1 MSPTTDALIQAPA
14 YSCDR
19 AETPPLFVALYA
31 DLHRLARRELARR
44 GFGVTLGATTLL
56 HETYLDMA
64 GQSDSSFPDRMRF
77 MAYAARVMR
86 GLIIDYARSRRAYKR
101 GGQFEITSMSGAA
114 MEQLASC
121 RELTRLS
128 EALEDLARL
137 EPDLAEIVD
146 LKFFCGFSFSEI
158 AAMRGVCERTV
169 QRNWDKARIYL
180 YRSAGSDK
188 VNR

>member
-1 MSPTTDALIQAPA
+1 MSPPTNALIQTPE
-14 YSCDR
+14 YGCDR
-19 AETPPLFVALYA
+19 AATPPLFAALYA

-64 GQSDSSFPDRMRF
+64 EQSDSSFPDRMRF

-101 GGQFEITSMSGAA
+101 GGQSEITSISGA
-114 MEQLASC
+114 EVGPLASF
-121 RELTRLS
+121 RELTRLN

-146 LKFFCGFSFSEI
+146 LKFFCGFFI
-158 AAMRGVCERTV
+158 F
-169 QRNWDKARIYL
+169 
-180 YRSAGSDK
+180 
-188 VNR
+188 